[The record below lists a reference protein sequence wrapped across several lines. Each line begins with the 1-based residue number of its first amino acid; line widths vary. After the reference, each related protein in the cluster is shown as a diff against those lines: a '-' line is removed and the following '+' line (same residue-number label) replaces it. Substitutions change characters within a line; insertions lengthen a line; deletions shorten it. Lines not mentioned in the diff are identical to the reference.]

1 MRILMTGARGQ
12 IGSQIRKMLPDD
24 WELIATDSKT
34 LDITHADSV
43 ENMLSVFQPDV
54 VMNTAGYTNV
64 DAAENDLEKAF
75 TINAQGVLNLAR
87 SANQHGVKML
97 HLSTDYVFDGT
108 KYTPYTESNY
118 PNPLNIY
125 GKSKLA
131 GEVAALSANPATLI
145 VRTSGVFSSATNSFL
160 AAVFN
165 HAQQGKTLSVVGDQI
180 CCPTYAADL
189 ANALITLVQDY
200 PKLRG
205 LIHFTGGVALSW
217 YDFARKIVAA
227 AGLDTALVEKIDSTQ
242 QPIVRPK
249 YSVLASEYDI
259 RLPVK
264 TIDDAI
270 CESLTA
276 WREMA

>member
-34 LDITHADSV
+34 LDITNADSV

-145 VRTSGVFSSATNSFL
+145 VRTSGVFSAVGNNFL
-160 AAVFN
+160 TTVLNNAK
-165 HAQQGKTLSVVGDQI
+165 QGKAFGVVDEQI

-189 ANALITLVQDY
+189 AAALITLVRDY
-200 PKLRG
+200 PQMRG
-205 LIHFTGGVALSW
+205 LYHFTGGTALSW
-217 YDFARKIVAA
+217 YDFARKIVTA
-227 AGLDTALVEKIDSTQ
+227 AGFDTALVEKTDSTSQ
-242 QPIVRPK
+242 AIARPK

-259 RLPVK
+259 RLK
-264 TIDDAI
+264 K
-270 CESLTA
+270 SK
-276 WREMA
+276 MALYAV

>member
-75 TINAQGVLNLAR
+75 AINAQGVLNLAR

-145 VRTSGVFSSATNSFL
+145 VRTSGVFSAVGNNFL
-160 AAVFN
+160 TTVLNNAK
-165 HAQQGKTLSVVGDQI
+165 QGKAFGVVDEQI

-189 ANALITLVQDY
+189 AAALITLVRDY
-200 PKLRG
+200 PQMRG
-205 LIHFTGGVALSW
+205 LYHFTGGTALSW
-217 YDFARKIVAA
+217 YDFARKIVTA
-227 AGLDTALVEKIDSTQ
+227 AGFDTALVEKTDSTSQ
-242 QPIVRPK
+242 AIARPK

-264 TIDDAI
+264 TIDEAI
-270 CESLTA
+270 AESLA
-276 WREMA
+276 ALQE

>member
-34 LDITHADSV
+34 LDITNADSV

-75 TINAQGVLNLAR
+75 AINAQGVLNLAR

-145 VRTSGVFSSATNSFL
+145 VRTSGVFSAVGNNFL
-160 AAVFN
+160 TTVLNNAK
-165 HAQQGKTLSVVGDQI
+165 QGKAFGVVDEQI

-189 ANALITLVQDY
+189 AAALITLVRDY
-200 PKLRG
+200 PQMRG
-205 LIHFTGGVALSW
+205 LYHFTGGTALSW
-217 YDFARKIVAA
+217 YDFARKIVTA
-227 AGLDTALVEKIDSTQ
+227 AGFDTALVEKTDSTSQ
-242 QPIVRPK
+242 AIARPK

-264 TIDDAI
+264 TIDEAI
-270 CESLTA
+270 AESLA
-276 WREMA
+276 ALQE

>member
-34 LDITHADSV
+34 LDITNADSV
-43 ENMLSVFQPDV
+43 ENMLSGFQPDV

-75 TINAQGVLNLAR
+75 AINAQGVLNLAR

-145 VRTSGVFSSATNSFL
+145 VRTSGVFSAVGNNFL
-160 AAVFN
+160 TTVLNNAK
-165 HAQQGKTLSVVGDQI
+165 QGKAFGVVDEQI

-189 ANALITLVQDY
+189 AAALITLVRDY
-200 PKLRG
+200 PQMRG
-205 LIHFTGGVALSW
+205 LYHFTGGTALSW
-217 YDFARKIVAA
+217 YDFAKKIVTA
-227 AGLDTALVEKIDSTQ
+227 AGFDTALVEKTDSTSQ
-242 QPIVRPK
+242 AARPK

-264 TIDDAI
+264 TIDEAI
-270 CESLTA
+270 AESLA
-276 WREMA
+276 ALQE

>member
-75 TINAQGVLNLAR
+75 AINAQGVLNLAR

-145 VRTSGVFSSATNSFL
+145 VRTSGVFSAVGNNFL
-160 AAVFN
+160 TTVLNNAK
-165 HAQQGKTLSVVGDQI
+165 QGKAFGVVDEQI

-189 ANALITLVQDY
+189 AAALITLVRDY
-200 PKLRG
+200 PQMRG
-205 LIHFTGGVALSW
+205 LYHFTGGTALSW
-217 YDFARKIVAA
+217 YDFAKKIVTA
-227 AGLDTALVEKIDSTQ
+227 AGFDTALVEKNDSTSQ
-242 QPIVRPK
+242 AIARPK

-264 TIDDAI
+264 TIDEAI
-270 CESLTA
+270 AESLA
-276 WREMA
+276 ALQE

>member
-12 IGSQIRKMLPDD
+12 IGSQIRKVLPDD

-75 TINAQGVLNLAR
+75 AINAQGVLNLAR

-145 VRTSGVFSSATNSFL
+145 VRTSGVFSAVGNNFL
-160 AAVFN
+160 TTVLNNAK
-165 HAQQGKTLSVVGDQI
+165 QGKAFGVVDEQI

-189 ANALITLVQDY
+189 AAALITLVRDY
-200 PKLRG
+200 PQMCG
-205 LIHFTGGVALSW
+205 LYHFTGGTALSW
-217 YDFARKIVAA
+217 YDFARKIVTA
-227 AGLDTALVEKIDSTQ
+227 AGFDTALVEKTDSTSQ
-242 QPIVRPK
+242 AITRPK

-264 TIDDAI
+264 TIDEAI
-270 CESLTA
+270 AESLA
-276 WREMA
+276 ALQE

>member
-145 VRTSGVFSSATNSFL
+145 VRTSGVFSAVGNNFL
-160 AAVFN
+160 TTVLNNAK
-165 HAQQGKTLSVVGDQI
+165 QGKAFGVVDEQI

-189 ANALITLVQDY
+189 AAALITLVRDY
-200 PKLRG
+200 PQMRG
-205 LIHFTGGVALSW
+205 LYHFTGGTALSW
-217 YDFARKIVAA
+217 YDFARKIVTA
-227 AGLDTALVEKIDSTQ
+227 AGFDTALVEKIDSTSQ
-242 QPIVRPK
+242 AITRPK

-264 TIDDAI
+264 TIDEAI
-270 CESLTA
+270 TESLA
-276 WREMA
+276 ALQE

>member
-145 VRTSGVFSSATNSFL
+145 VRTSGVFSAVGNNFL
-160 AAVFN
+160 TTVLNNAK
-165 HAQQGKTLSVVGDQI
+165 QGKAFGVVDEQI

-189 ANALITLVQDY
+189 AAALITLVRDY
-200 PKLRG
+200 PQMRG
-205 LIHFTGGVALSW
+205 LYHFTGGTALSW
-217 YDFARKIVAA
+217 YDFARKIVTA
-227 AGLDTALVEKIDSTQ
+227 AGFDTALVEKTDSTSQ
-242 QPIVRPK
+242 AIARPK

-264 TIDDAI
+264 TIDEAI
-270 CESLTA
+270 AESLA
-276 WREMA
+276 ALQE

>member
-1 MRILMTGARGQ
+1 MTGARGQ

-34 LDITHADSV
+34 LDITNADSV

-75 TINAQGVLNLAR
+75 AINAQGVLNLAR

-145 VRTSGVFSSATNSFL
+145 VRTSGVFSAVGNNFL
-160 AAVFN
+160 TTVLNNAK
-165 HAQQGKTLSVVGDQI
+165 QGKAFGVVDEQI

-189 ANALITLVQDY
+189 AAALITLVRDY
-200 PKLRG
+200 PQMRG
-205 LIHFTGGVALSW
+205 LYHFTGGTALSW
-217 YDFARKIVAA
+217 YDFARKIVTA
-227 AGLDTALVEKIDSTQ
+227 AGFDTALVEKIDSTSQ
-242 QPIVRPK
+242 AITRPK

-259 RLPVK
+259 CLPVK
-264 TIDDAI
+264 TIDEAI
-270 CESLTA
+270 AESLA
-276 WREMA
+276 ALQE

>member
-75 TINAQGVLNLAR
+75 AINAQGVLNLAR

-108 KYTPYTESNY
+108 KYTLYTESNY

-145 VRTSGVFSSATNSFL
+145 VRTSGVFSAVGNNFL
-160 AAVFN
+160 TTVVNNAK
-165 HAQQGKTLSVVGDQI
+165 QGKAFGVVDEQI

-189 ANALITLVQDY
+189 AAALITLVRDY
-200 PKLRG
+200 PQMRG
-205 LIHFTGGVALSW
+205 LYHFTGGTALSW
-217 YDFARKIVAA
+217 YDFARKIVTA
-227 AGLDTALVEKIDSTQ
+227 AGFDTALVEKTDSTSQ
-242 QPIVRPK
+242 AITRPK

-264 TIDDAI
+264 TIDEAI
-270 CESLTA
+270 AESLA
-276 WREMA
+276 ALQE

>member
-34 LDITHADSV
+34 LDITNASSV
-43 ENMLSVFQPDV
+43 ENMLSGFQPDI

-64 DAAENDLEKAF
+64 DGAENDLEKAF
-75 TINAQGVLNLAR
+75 AINAQGVFNLAR
-87 SANQHGVKML
+87 SANQHGVRML

-131 GEVAALSANPATLI
+131 GEVAALSINPKTLI
-145 VRTSGVFSSATNSFL
+145 IRTSGVFSAVGNNFL
-160 AAVFN
+160 TTVVNNAK
-165 HAQQGKTLSVVGDQI
+165 QGKAFGVVDDQI

-189 ANALITLVQDY
+189 AAALITLARDY
-200 PKLRG
+200 PQMRG
-205 LIHFTGGVALSW
+205 LYHYTSGTALSW
-217 YDFARKIVAA
+217 YDFAKKILTV
-227 AGLDTALVEKIDSTQ
+227 AGLDTALVEKTDSTSQ
-242 QPIVRPK
+242 AIARPK
-249 YSVLASEYDI
+249 YSVLATELDI
-259 RLPVK
+259 RLPARPL
-264 TIDDAI
+264 DEAI
-270 CESLTA
+270 AQSLATLQ
-276 WREMA
+276 EQ

>member
-75 TINAQGVLNLAR
+75 AINAQGVLNLAR

-131 GEVAALSANPATLI
+131 GEVAALSINPKTLI
-145 VRTSGVFSSATNSFL
+145 IRTSGVFSAVGNNFL
-160 AAVFN
+160 TTVVNNAK
-165 HAQQGKTLSVVGDQI
+165 QGKAFGVVDEQI

-189 ANALITLVQDY
+189 AAALITLVRDY
-200 PKLRG
+200 PQMRG
-205 LIHFTGGVALSW
+205 LYHFTGGTALSW
-217 YDFARKIVAA
+217 YDFARKIVTA
-227 AGLDTALVEKIDSTQ
+227 AGFDTALVEKIDSTSQ
-242 QPIVRPK
+242 AIARPK

-264 TIDDAI
+264 TIDEAI
-270 CESLTA
+270 AESLA
-276 WREMA
+276 ALQE

>member
-34 LDITHADSV
+34 LDITHANSV

-75 TINAQGVLNLAR
+75 AINAQGVLNLAR

-145 VRTSGVFSSATNSFL
+145 VRTSGVFSAVGNNFL
-160 AAVFN
+160 TTVLNNAK
-165 HAQQGKTLSVVGDQI
+165 QGKAFGVVDEQI

-189 ANALITLVQDY
+189 AAALITLVRDY
-200 PKLRG
+200 PQMRG
-205 LIHFTGGVALSW
+205 LYHFTGGTALSW
-217 YDFARKIVAA
+217 YDFARKIVTT
-227 AGLDTALVEKIDSTQ
+227 AGFDTALVEKTDSTSQ
-242 QPIVRPK
+242 AIARPK

-264 TIDDAI
+264 TIDEAI
-270 CESLTA
+270 TESLA
-276 WREMA
+276 ALQE

>member
-145 VRTSGVFSSATNSFL
+145 VRTSGVFSAVGNNFL
-160 AAVFN
+160 TTVLNNAK
-165 HAQQGKTLSVVGDQI
+165 QGKPFGVVDEQI

-189 ANALITLVQDY
+189 AAALITLVRDY
-200 PKLRG
+200 PQMRG
-205 LIHFTGGVALSW
+205 LYHFTGGTALSW
-217 YDFARKIVAA
+217 YDFARKIVTA
-227 AGLDTALVEKIDSTQ
+227 AGFDTALVEKTDSTSQ
-242 QPIVRPK
+242 AIARPK

-264 TIDDAI
+264 TIDEAI
-270 CESLTA
+270 AESLA
-276 WREMA
+276 ALQE

>member
-34 LDITHADSV
+34 LDITNADSV
-43 ENMLSVFQPDV
+43 ENMLSGFQPDV

-75 TINAQGVLNLAR
+75 AINAQGVLNLAR

-145 VRTSGVFSSATNSFL
+145 VRTSGVFSAVGNNFL
-160 AAVFN
+160 TTVVNNAK
-165 HAQQGKTLSVVGDQI
+165 QGKAFGVVDEQI

-189 ANALITLVQDY
+189 AAALITLVRDY
-200 PKLRG
+200 PQMRG
-205 LIHFTGGVALSW
+205 LYHFTGGTALSW
-217 YDFARKIVAA
+217 YDFAKKIVTA
-227 AGLDTALVEKIDSTQ
+227 AGLDTALVEKTDSTSQ
-242 QPIVRPK
+242 AITRPK

-264 TIDDAI
+264 TIDEAI
-270 CESLTA
+270 AESLA
-276 WREMA
+276 ALQE

>member
-97 HLSTDYVFDGT
+97 HLSTDYVFDGN

-145 VRTSGVFSSATNSFL
+145 VRTSGVFSAVGNNFL
-160 AAVFN
+160 TTVLNNAK
-165 HAQQGKTLSVVGDQI
+165 QGKAFGVVDEQI

-189 ANALITLVQDY
+189 AAALITLVRDY
-200 PKLRG
+200 PQMRG
-205 LIHFTGGVALSW
+205 LYHFTGGTALSW
-217 YDFARKIVAA
+217 YDFARKIVTA
-227 AGLDTALVEKIDSTQ
+227 AGFDTALVEKTDSTSQ
-242 QPIVRPK
+242 AITRPK

-264 TIDDAI
+264 TIDEAI
-270 CESLTA
+270 TESLA
-276 WREMA
+276 ALQE

>member
-34 LDITHADSV
+34 LDITNADSV

-54 VMNTAGYTNV
+54 VMNTAGYTNI

-75 TINAQGVLNLAR
+75 AINAQGVLNLAR

-131 GEVAALSANPATLI
+131 GEVAALSINPKTLI
-145 VRTSGVFSSATNSFL
+145 VRTSGVFSAVGNNFL
-160 AAVFN
+160 TTVLNNAK
-165 HAQQGKTLSVVGDQI
+165 QGKAFGVVDEQI

-189 ANALITLVQDY
+189 AAALITLVRDY
-200 PKLRG
+200 PQMRG
-205 LIHFTGGVALSW
+205 LYHFTGGTALSW
-217 YDFARKIVAA
+217 YDFAKKIVTA
-227 AGLDTALVEKIDSTQ
+227 AGLDTALVEKINSTSQ
-242 QPIVRPK
+242 AITRPK

-264 TIDDAI
+264 TIDEAI
-270 CESLTA
+270 AESLA
-276 WREMA
+276 ALQE

>member
-34 LDITHADSV
+34 LDITNASSV
-43 ENMLSVFQPDV
+43 ENMLSGFQPDI

-64 DAAENDLEKAF
+64 DGAENDLEKAF
-75 TINAQGVLNLAR
+75 AINAQGVFNLAR
-87 SANQHGVKML
+87 SANQHGVRML

-131 GEVAALSANPATLI
+131 GEVAALSMNPKTLI
-145 VRTSGVFSSATNSFL
+145 IRTSGVFSAVGNNFL
-160 AAVFN
+160 TTVVNNAK
-165 HAQQGKTLSVVGDQI
+165 QGKAFGVVDDQI

-189 ANALITLVQDY
+189 AAALITLARDY
-200 PKLRG
+200 PQMRG
-205 LIHFTGGVALSW
+205 LYHYTSGTALSW
-217 YDFARKIVAA
+217 YDFAKKILTV
-227 AGLDTALVEKIDSTQ
+227 AGLDTALVEKTDSTSQ
-242 QPIVRPK
+242 TIARPK
-249 YSVLASEYDI
+249 YSVLATELDI

-264 TIDDAI
+264 TIDEAI
-270 CESLTA
+270 AESLA
-276 WREMA
+276 ALQE

>member
-145 VRTSGVFSSATNSFL
+145 VRTSGVFSAVGNNFL
-160 AAVFN
+160 TTVLNNAK
-165 HAQQGKTLSVVGDQI
+165 QGKAFGVVDEQI

-189 ANALITLVQDY
+189 AAALITLVRDY
-200 PKLRG
+200 PQMRG
-205 LIHFTGGVALSW
+205 LYHFTGGTALSW
-217 YDFARKIVAA
+217 YDFAKKIV
-227 AGLDTALVEKIDSTQ
+227 TA
-242 QPIVRPK
+242 
-249 YSVLASEYDI
+249 VLA
-259 RLPVK
+259 
-264 TIDDAI
+264 
-270 CESLTA
+270 
-276 WREMA
+276 M

>member
-12 IGSQIRKMLPDD
+12 IGTHIRKLLPED

-34 LDITHADSV
+34 LDITNMDKV
-43 ENMLSVFQPDV
+43 EQMIAGFQPDIV
-54 VMNTAGYTNV
+54 INTAGYTHV
-64 DAAENDLEKAF
+64 EGAENDSDKAF
-75 TINAQGVLNLAR
+75 AINAQGVLNLAR
-87 SANQHGVKML
+87 SADKHGLKML

-108 KYTPYTESNY
+108 KYTPYVESDY

-131 GEVAALSANPATLI
+131 GEVAALAANPNMLI

-217 YDFARKIVAA
+217 YDFARKIVAT

-249 YSVLASEYDI
+249 YSVLASELDI
-259 RLPVK
+259 RLPSSS
-264 TIDDAI
+264 IEDAI
-270 CESLTA
+270 KASLSA
-276 WREMA
+276 FLA

>member
-1 MRILMTGARGQ
+1 MTGARGQ

-43 ENMLSVFQPDV
+43 ENMLSGFQPDMV
-54 VMNTAGYTNV
+54 INTAGYTNV
-64 DAAENDLEKAF
+64 DGAENDLEKAF
-75 TINAQGVLNLAR
+75 AINAQGVFNLAR
-87 SANQHGVKML
+87 SANQHGVRML

-131 GEVAALSANPATLI
+131 GEVAALSMNPKTLI
-145 VRTSGVFSSATNSFL
+145 IRTSGVFSAVGNNFL
-160 AAVFN
+160 MTVVNNAK
-165 HAQQGKTLSVVGDQI
+165 QGKAFGVVDEQI

-189 ANALITLVQDY
+189 AAALITLVRDY
-200 PKLRG
+200 PQMRG
-205 LIHFTGGVALSW
+205 LYHFTGGTALSW
-217 YDFARKIVAA
+217 YDFARKIVTA
-227 AGLDTALVEKIDSTQ
+227 AGFDTALVEKTNSTSQ
-242 QPIVRPK
+242 AIARPK

-264 TIDDAI
+264 TIDEAI
-270 CESLTA
+270 AESLA
-276 WREMA
+276 ALQE

>member
-75 TINAQGVLNLAR
+75 AINAQGVLNLAR

-145 VRTSGVFSSATNSFL
+145 VRTSGVFSAVGNNFL
-160 AAVFN
+160 TTVLNNAK
-165 HAQQGKTLSVVGDQI
+165 QGKAFGVVDEQI

-189 ANALITLVQDY
+189 AAALITLVRDY
-200 PKLRG
+200 PQMRG
-205 LIHFTGGVALSW
+205 LYHFTGGTALSW
-217 YDFARKIVAA
+217 YDFARKIVTA
-227 AGLDTALVEKIDSTQ
+227 AGLDTALVEKTDSTSQ
-242 QPIVRPK
+242 AITRPK

-264 TIDDAI
+264 TIDEAI
-270 CESLTA
+270 AESLA
-276 WREMA
+276 ALQE